1 MNESSGELNGLRYDR
16 SQLVQVLKVN
26 YGIDQGPLD
35 TKHMKYKE
43 KRIKKRSGAVKGD
56 TLTDLIV
63 GPTLYHLMVAVD
75 YFKEIT
81 ILESNDT
88 CLREINMWLNNEE
101 GAIDWSHAAMFA
113 CALKGE
119 RERWKEQEAK
129 LRSRVKRVL
138 KVDFTKANPL
148 DHVPLRQADCL
159 INVFYLEVVSKTRD
173 IYLSNLKQMSSF
185 LKVGGYLIM
194 ASVLN
199 MSYYT
204 IGQNK
209 YFILKCD
216 DEFVRKALLDT
227 GFIIE
232 SYEKIESK
240 LNTPLV
246 DYEHI
251 YFIVARKARE

>member
-1 MNESSGELNGLRYDR
+1 MAAKQHKHYHDAEYDAVAFLQTYIGTGE
-16 SQLVQVLKVN
+16 
-26 YGIDQGPLD
+26 GPLVEEHLENPL
-35 TKHMKYKE
+35 KFIFKVLY
-43 KRIKKRSGAVKGD
+43 SGAVKGD
-56 TLTDLIV
+56 TLIDLTHSIA
-63 GPTLYHLMVAVD
+63 LFHLMVATD

-88 CLREINMWLNNEE
+88 CIREINMWLNNEE
-101 GAIDWSHAAMFA
+101 ETIDWSHAAMFA

-119 RERWKEQEAK
+119 RTDPETQGFDTD
-129 LRSRVKRVL
+129 LRMK
-138 KVDFTKANPL
+138 NQI
-148 DHVPLRQADCL
+148 LR
-159 INVFYLEVVSKTRD
+159 
-173 IYLSNLKQMSSF
+173 
-185 LKVGGYLIM
+185 VGGYLIM

-240 LNTPLV
+240 LNTHLL
-246 DYEHI
+246 DHEHI
-251 YFIVARKARE
+251 HLLVARKARE